1 MYKCQYCSYCCST
14 WRLYTRHVFESHS
27 SVPNFSFVC
36 GINGCTRTFCKYSTI
51 KSHIAR
57 KHCDVDLDT
66 VEVGRNTSLSLES
79 SVADNIEDSTP
90 ESIESQ
96 VDSME
101 VCADCIVSSN
111 QMQKTAALY
120 LLTLKER
127 YKITQTAV
135 DFVVSQ
141 TKHIVDNV
149 VTNLCSAAEKEIK
162 KLSCLNDEDA
172 SGILSVFT
180 DVRDPFLGLETHYL
194 QCKFYEE
201 YFGFL
206 VSIFLTHTFLYAAA

>member
-1 MYKCQYCSYCCST
+1 M
-14 WRLYTRHVFESHS
+14 RHVFESHS
-27 SVPNFSFVC
+27 SVPHFSFVC

-51 KSHIAR
+51 KSHVAR
-57 KHCDVDLDT
+57 KHCDVDL
-66 VEVGRNTSLSLES
+66 EVGRNTSLSLES
-79 SVADNIEDSTP
+79 SVADNIEDSTQ

-101 VCADCIVSSN
+101 VCADSIVSSN

-141 TKHIVDNV
+141 TKHMVDNV
-149 VTNLCSAAEKEIK
+149 VTDLRSAAEKEIK

-201 YFGFL
+201 SFGFI
-206 VSIFLTHTFLYAAA
+206 VSIFLAHNN

>member
-1 MYKCQYCSYCCST
+1 M
-14 WRLYTRHVFESHS
+14 RHVFESHS
-27 SVPNFSFVC
+27 SVPHFSFVC
-36 GINGCTRTFCKYSTI
+36 GINGCIRTFCKYSTI
-51 KSHIAR
+51 KSHVAR

-79 SVADNIEDSTP
+79 SVADNIEDSTR

-96 VDSME
+96 VNSME
-101 VCADCIVSSN
+101 VCANCIASSN

-127 YKITQTAV
+127 YKITQTTV

-149 VTNLCSAAEKEIK
+149 VTDLRSAAEKEIK

-201 YFGFL
+201 HFGFL
-206 VSIFLTHTFLYAAA
+206 VSIFLTHNNYT

>member
-1 MYKCQYCSYCCST
+1 M
-14 WRLYTRHVFESHS
+14 RH
-27 SVPNFSFVC
+27 VC
-36 GINGCTRTFCKYSTI
+36 GIYSYTRTFCKYSTI
-51 KSHIAR
+51 KSHVAR
-57 KHCDVDLDT
+57 KHCDVDLDI
-66 VEVGRNTSLSLES
+66 VEVGRSTSLSLES
-79 SVADNIEDSTP
+79 NVADNIEDLTQ

-101 VCADCIVSSN
+101 VCAESADCIVSSN

-127 YKITQTAV
+127 YKITQASV

-141 TKHIVDNV
+141 TKHTVDNV
-149 VTNLCSAAEKEIK
+149 VTDLCSAVKREIK
-162 KLSCLNDEDA
+162 KLSCLNDEDV

-180 DVRDPFLGLETHYL
+180 DVREPFLGLETHYL

-206 VSIFLTHTFLYAAA
+206 VSIFLTHTFLYNCLILI

>member
-1 MYKCQYCSYCCST
+1 MYECEYCSYCCST
-14 WRLYTRHVFESHS
+14 WRLHTKHVFESHS

-51 KSHIAR
+51 KSHVAR

-66 VEVGRNTSLSLES
+66 VEVGRITSLSLES
-79 SVADNIEDSTP
+79 SVADNIEDSTQ
-90 ESIESQ
+90 ETIESQ
-96 VDSME
+96 VE
-101 VCADCIVSSN
+101 VCADRIVSSN

-149 VTNLCSAAEKEIK
+149 VTDLHSAAEKEIK

-172 SGILSVFT
+172 SRILSVFT

-206 VSIFLTHTFLYAAA
+206 VSTHTYLYAAA

>member
-1 MYKCQYCSYCCST
+1 MK
-14 WRLYTRHVFESHS
+14 HVFESHS
-27 SVPNFSFVC
+27 SVPHFSFVC

-51 KSHIAR
+51 KSHVAR

-66 VEVGRNTSLSLES
+66 AEMGRNTSLSLES
-79 SVADNIEDSTP
+79 SIADNIEDSTR
-90 ESIESQ
+90 ESIESR
-96 VDSME
+96 VDSTRDSME
-101 VCADCIVSSN
+101 VCTDDCTVSSN
-111 QMQKTAALY
+111 QMQKKAALY

-141 TKHIVDNV
+141 TKHIVDNI
-149 VTNLCSAAEKEIK
+149 VTDLHSAAEKEIK

-201 YFGFL
+201 HFGFL
-206 VSIFLTHTFLYAAA
+206 VSILIITLHSYLSLI